1 METGCGHEGD
11 CVRTSAEAVF
21 EFLSRQAEIA
31 HAVPDLVT
39 NVLILVGTGILLFV
53 INPLLAALTLIP
65 IPFLVLGSGIFTKK
79 VLPNFRE
86 AQGKLGYQGNSGFKN
101 ALKKGQEN
109 TLPSCFKGKCDI
121 SSRCGNDKL
130 PWNGYCRGLW
140 RMVCIKRLCFFIS
153 LSAAG
158 AERVK
163 TIISTIFLQIF
174 EKYKLYRK
182 ARSDDSIGGKKHC
195 N

>member
-11 CVRTSAEAVF
+11 CVRTSAEAVLSFYQDKQTGQLMSRAINDTATF
-21 EFLSRQAEIA
+21 EVLIA

-86 AQGKLGYQGNSGFKN
+86 AQGKLGDLNAVVQDNISGIKEIQAFNQQSREKKRVEKRARKYTSAILH
-101 ALKKGQEN
+101 ALDEY
-109 TLPSCFKGKCDI
+109 F
-121 SSRCGNDKL
+121 
-130 PWNGYCRGLW
+130 
-140 RMVCIKRLCFFIS
+140 
-153 LSAAG
+153 
-158 AERVK
+158 
-163 TIISTIFLQIF
+163 
-174 EKYKLYRK
+174 
-182 ARSDDSIGGKKHC
+182 
-195 N
+195 

>member
-21 EFLSRQAEIA
+21 EFLSRQADRAAYVKGNNDTATFEVLIA

-86 AQGKLGYQGNSGFKN
+86 AQGNLGILTQWCRTIFRVSRKFRLSTNSQGRKN

-109 TLPSCFKGKCDI
+109 TLPQYF
-121 SSRCGNDKL
+121 
-130 PWNGYCRGLW
+130 
-140 RMVCIKRLCFFIS
+140 M
-153 LSAAG
+153 LSD
-158 AERVK
+158 
-163 TIISTIFLQIF
+163 THHTQ
-174 EKYKLYRK
+174 
-182 ARSDDSIGGKKHC
+182 
-195 N
+195 